1 MKPSI
6 RVTETARAAIAD
18 AAAGSGGQPL
28 RIAIS
33 DRFDYDLRF
42 SPRDKDDVA
51 VETGGV
57 TIVLDPSSA
66 SRADGM
72 TVDFSTGP
80 DTTGFSISNPNQ
92 PPRIRQMSAL
102 ELRAMIDSR
111 EPFELVD
118 VRTPEER
125 AIAVIPES
133 RLLDQTYHDYLLS
146 LDRETVIVFQCHH
159 GMRSQAA
166 AEYFQQQGFR
176 HLHNLQGGIDAW
188 SQSVDPGVVR
198 Y

>member
-6 RVTETARAAIAD
+6 RVTDAARAAIAE
-18 AAAGSGGQPL
+18 AAADSGGQPL

-42 SPRDKDDVA
+42 SPRDKNDVA

-92 PPRIRQMSAL
+92 PPRIRQISAP

-111 EPFELVD
+111 
-118 VRTPEER
+118 
-125 AIAVIPES
+125 
-133 RLLDQTYHDYLLS
+133 
-146 LDRETVIVFQCHH
+146 DRK
-159 GMRSQAA
+159 
-166 AEYFQQQGFR
+166 
-176 HLHNLQGGIDAW
+176 
-188 SQSVDPGVVR
+188 SVV
-198 Y
+198 